1 MMTEEEKQAAAY
13 IKLQDDVRRLIVDT
27 VYKEMM
33 DYGSPLHSHIAAGM
47 LHTQNFKD
55 AVKNVIKDQMNKY

>member
-1 MMTEEEKQAAAY
+1 MTEEEKQAAAY